1 MKLKDLRK
9 LSRTNVDKA
18 TLVIYGEKRL
28 ENVDW
33 EDMQNYL
40 DYNVDAFDLTVIP
53 ELSGNDNSIIVE
65 SKMVVKPKMIIYIYN
80 EE

>member
-18 TLVIYGEKRL
+18 TLVIYEEGNKVKHLEK
-28 ENVDW
+28 VDW
-33 EDMQNYL
+33 EDMQKNI
-40 DYNVDAFDLTVIP
+40 NESVDAFYLTVSP
-53 ELSGNDNSIIVE
+53 ELSGSDNSVIV
-65 SKMVVKPKMIIYIYN
+65 KAKMIIYIYN